1 MSSSEETQGG
11 TGKKPKTEHTD
22 ENDHVMAEIPK
33 QGDEGG
39 KNATA
44 TDHNKQGNSSEE
56 AANSIE
62 IDDDEDPPLQ
72 QQEPGTSEL
81 FPGAPCVTVAKR
93 CKKGDDDPS
102 PLYLNRYGPRAR
114 GWFVWSP
121 ELCHPKDSVLDVK
134 SLQNVS
140 EKYHR
145 VLDYPRL
152 QGTARMRA
160 SNVEGLYDIVWECPG
175 LEHDPLAAAELLN
188 PAQVKKADELT
199 TQKARREWL
208 AQKANPKLDKYPI
221 THARVKFTE
230 PVDKFFKAENGVP
243 SLPMDSRWE
252 LGSQYKA
259 LYRKDPIKA
268 ERKVYDKAVDQ
279 AKRFLEWYKGLRP
292 DNFDDEGHYKR
303 ATTSRD
309 PTAQPFKQSS
319 SSPGPQTP
327 TPERESEQ
335 STASSSTTA
344 KAPVQATAND
354 KKPSTGAPQSTDEDD
369 EELSP
374 EERKEQLLN
383 VFLLK
388 NKIKSEEA
396 MTKKDKAKWKFFF
409 EAFDT

>member
-1 MSSSEETQGG
+1 MSSPGETSTG
-11 TGKKPKTEHTD
+11 TGKKIKTEHTNETD
-22 ENDHVMAEIPK
+22 QAMSDRPHN
-33 QGDEGG
+33 GDEGG
-39 KNATA
+39 QNATA
-44 TDHNKQGNSSEE
+44 TDQGKPDNSIDKTVD
-56 AANSIE
+56 SIE
-62 IDDDEDPPLQ
+62 IDDDEEPPLQ

-121 ELCHPKDSVLDVK
+121 ELCHPKGSVLDVK

-140 EKYHR
+140 ERHHR

-152 QGTARMRA
+152 QGAPRMRA
-160 SNVEGLYDIVWECPG
+160 SNVEGLYDIVLECPG

-188 PAQVKKADELT
+188 PARVKKADELT

-208 AQKANPKLDKYPI
+208 AQKANPKLDQYPI
-221 THARVKFTE
+221 THTRVKFTE
-230 PVDKFFKAENGVP
+230 RVDKFFTAEKGVP

-252 LGSQYKA
+252 LASQYKA

-292 DNFDDEGHYKR
+292 DDFDDKGHYKR

-309 PTAQPFKQSS
+309 PTVQPFKQSS

-327 TPERESEQ
+327 TPERGSEQ
-335 STASSSTTA
+335 PTASSSTTA
-344 KAPVQATAND
+344 KAPVQAPAND
-354 KKPSTGAPQSTDEDD
+354 KKLNTGAPQSTDQDD

-374 EERKEQLLN
+374 EERKEQILN

-396 MTKKDKAKWKFFF
+396 MTKKDKAKWKFFL
-409 EAFDT
+409 EAMDT